1 MRGQSVVMA
10 VSCHALPLCLR
21 QEMIKVLNRK
31 SGQMEERQHIY
42 VRTGIYRNAEQ
53 VRAEVRSASRTAAA
67 GMVTNTDA
75 KLFF

>member
-1 MRGQSVVMA
+1 
-10 VSCHALPLCLR
+10 
-21 QEMIKVLNRK
+21 MIKVLNRK